1 MSDLNETARELTL
14 LEEIEKDP
22 DTTQARLAD
31 RLGVAVG
38 TVNWLLK
45 RMVAKGYVKVKRAQ
59 RKKLRYIITPEGL
72 ALRARLTVDYIGT
85 SMALYRAT
93 RQKARRLLT
102 EMCESGYAAVR
113 IEGDGEIADVCRLT
127 CLELG
132 VNVVEEQRS
141 KGDGAK
147 APVLMIE
154 GTRLRLEKPTGP

>member
-1 MSDLNETARELTL
+1 MADLNETARELTL

-102 EMCESGYAAVR
+102 VVR
-113 IEGDGEIADVCRLT
+113 DDGFSKLQIDGDGEIADVCRLT
-127 CLELG
+127 CLEMGLHAVEG
-132 VNVVEEQRS
+132 SPLEGEDVNL
-141 KGDGAK
+141 
-147 APVLMIE
+147 PVLTIE
-154 GTRLRLEKPTGP
+154 GTRLRLEKPGDA

>member
-1 MSDLNETARELTL
+1 MADLNETARELTL

-93 RQKARRLLT
+93 RQKARRLLA
-102 EMCESGYAAVR
+102 GVR
-113 IEGDGEIADVCRLT
+113 DDGFNTLQIDGDGEIADVCRLT
-127 CLELG
+127 CLEMGLH
-132 VNVVEEQRS
+132 VVEES
-141 KGDGAK
+141 PPEGEDANL
-147 APVLMIE
+147 PVLTIE
-154 GTRLRLEKPTGP
+154 GTNLRLEKPGGA